1 MQEEANTEDE
11 SLRVSGPNAHG
22 FTHTRLYLVIV
33 WGIALAVLL
42 PLLWNLLVEGLPWLV
57 TQRGWDLVLYGA
69 VGALAGFAWWLAFAT
84 LLWITRHWR
93 DVRRFHADDETASA
107 D

>member
-1 MQEEANTEDE
+1 MNKTRGDHKGRPYTSSRMRTTMGARRPKRAPTLGTYNRCVVQEETKAEDE

-42 PLLWNLLVEGLPWLV
+42 PLLWNLLVEGLP
-57 TQRGWDLVLYGA
+57 
-69 VGALAGFAWWLAFAT
+69 
-84 LLWITRHWR
+84 
-93 DVRRFHADDETASA
+93 
-107 D
+107 